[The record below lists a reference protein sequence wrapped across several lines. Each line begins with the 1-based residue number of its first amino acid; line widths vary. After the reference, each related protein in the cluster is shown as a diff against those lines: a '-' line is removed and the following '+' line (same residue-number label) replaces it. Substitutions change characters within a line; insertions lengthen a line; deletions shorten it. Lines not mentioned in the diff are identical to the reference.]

1 MTDPGS
7 QRSKRMPQNCP
18 AEKTDEKP
26 SRRQFVDLKLIDH
39 GNMSNRNKTKTN
51 NILARKKKLFHWK
64 AIVSCFELKN
74 IFLNILIIQFEISI
88 YNEIVHF

>member
-18 AEKTDEKP
+18 AEIADEEP

-39 GNMSNRNKTKTN
+39 DTAKKISHKTHLETSGILQTCLILKLN
-51 NILARKKKLFHWK
+51 N
-64 AIVSCFELKN
+64 
-74 IFLNILIIQFEISI
+74 
-88 YNEIVHF
+88 

>member
-18 AEKTDEKP
+18 VEIADEKP

-39 GNMSNRNKTKTN
+39 VQLDR
-51 NILARKKKLFHWK
+51 R
-64 AIVSCFELKN
+64 
-74 IFLNILIIQFEISI
+74 
-88 YNEIVHF
+88 

>member
-18 AEKTDEKP
+18 AEKADEKP

-39 GNMSNRNKTKTN
+39 GNMSNRNKTKMN
-51 NILARKKKLFHWK
+51 NIFA
-64 AIVSCFELKN
+64 
-74 IFLNILIIQFEISI
+74 
-88 YNEIVHF
+88 